1 MKANIKTLL
10 SGAGIVI
17 GAAAFAQPVDMNLLT
32 TESDVTVTMDLQP
45 VLELQMTT
53 PDQINFTFNTI
64 NSYMAGI
71 THYGATVLRV
81 SSTVEWDLV
90 AVGTSSDNEQNQT
103 EFWDNPVQY
112 SASTATKVNTI
123 PISAL
128 ELQQTP
134 PNPTAGSANTDYS
147 PAFVQ
152 NPGSG
157 AITTSNN
164 SVEVGSQ
171 QALTPTS
178 ITFQTGVT
186 DARVIAGDLGANFGG
201 GVSSAV
207 TPGSYLST
215 VGQSYNPGDFKYTIS
230 YRIVPG
236 LPAVFPLRDADDA
249 ALSPVP
255 ASNEYA
261 APGVYTMEVRYVLTE
276 DQ

>member
-10 SGAGIVI
+10 TGAGIVI
-17 GAAAFAQPVDMNLLT
+17 GAASFAQPVDMNLLT

-90 AVGTSSDNEQNQT
+90 AVGTSSDNEANQT

-112 SASTATKVNTI
+112 SATTATKVPTI

-134 PNPTAGSANTDYS
+134 PNPIASANTDYS
-147 PAFVQ
+147 VAYAQ
-152 NPGSG
+152 NPGSA
-157 AITTSNN
+157 AITTSANA
-164 SVEVGSQ
+164 VEVGNQSGG
-171 QALTPTS
+171 TS
-178 ITFQTGVT
+178 IAFQTNTT
-186 DARVIAGDLGANFGG
+186 DARLIAGDLGALFAG
-201 GVSSAV
+201 GVGAAV

-249 ALSPVP
+249 ALAPSP
-255 ASNEYA
+255 AANQYA

>member
-1 MKANIKTLL
+1 MKSNIKALL
-10 SGAGIVI
+10 TVAGMFT
-17 GAAAFAQPVDMNLLT
+17 GAAVFAQPVDMNLLT

-64 NSYMAGI
+64 SSYLAGI

-90 AVGTSSDNEQNQT
+90 AVGTSSDNEGTQS

-112 SASTATKVNTI
+112 SATTATKVPTI
-123 PISAL
+123 PISVL

-134 PNPTAGSANTDYS
+134 PNPIASANTDYS
-147 PAFVQ
+147 GAYAQ
-152 NPGSG
+152 NPASG
-157 AITTSNN
+157 AIATSTN
-164 SVEVGSQ
+164 SVEVGN
-171 QALTPTS
+171 QAGGTS
-178 ITFQTGVT
+178 IAFQTNTT
-186 DARVIAGDLGANFGG
+186 DARLIAGDLGALFAG
-201 GVSSAV
+201 GVGVAV

-215 VGQSYNPGDFKYTIS
+215 VRRSYNPGDFKYTIS

-249 ALSPVP
+249 ALAPDP
-255 ASNEYA
+255 ATSQYA